1 MVRIRQKLNNL
12 TSIISLLGVAPI
24 YLYLDLPV
32 QCVII
37 SAWGIGIWSDR
48 KKRYLLSPPVAT
60 LLTLLVF
67 VFYVVQIDRQ
77 NLVLP
82 ALNLAVLLLA
92 VRLLTEKQGRH
103 FLQIFILAGFALAG
117 STLLT
122 LHLSFLPLLL
132 LMVGGLVYGL
142 VLLSFDAS
150 DPEMTLTKSGYRTL
164 FKTTLLLSVA
174 SLFLAGLFFFILPRT
189 QHPLWDFLN
198 PGALAMVG
206 FSEEVSPGSV
216 SGTTTD
222 QRIAFRAESRQW
234 SPDDLYWRVT
244 VLNQLDGNVW
254 KRKELSAAGNAVPIG
269 GVNAK
274 LTIFPVAGEL
284 KFLATLDSP
293 QSLTGIRHATRKDG
307 IFTAVQPTKRLRSYD
322 VVSRIGGKIA
332 AAPGLDE
339 TVYLELPKSIA
350 PQTRLT
356 VHSLLS
362 DVIGRGARVAVIKA
376 FFRQQELVYAT
387 GSLPT
392 TGDPVD
398 TFLFESK
405 RGYCEHF
412 SSAFAIM
419 LRAAGVPAR
428 LVGGYLGGDYNPI
441 AGYYAVGERTAH
453 VWVEYLDENSIW
465 QRFDPNLLAIRMES
479 GLLAT
484 RGQHPPG
491 WRQLMDAVDYYWT
504 QVVITL
510 DFDRQLKVATTLWQQ
525 WRAVDKE
532 GLMSRVV
539 MGGLTGLLLV
549 VIWLLW
555 RSRWRRLPHNRLVR
569 QFLKRVR
576 AASGEELPPG
586 VGLAGLA
593 KQSGSLAAQEFAKI
607 YGEALYRDRTLTP
620 DELSTLERLLKQ
632 IDPHQV

>member
-32 QCVII
+32 QCVIV
-37 SAWGIGIWSDR
+37 SAWGIGLWSDR
-48 KKRYLLSPPVAT
+48 KGRYLLSPPVAT
-60 LLTLLVF
+60 FISILVF
-67 VFYVVQIDRQ
+67 LFYAVQIDRQ

-92 VRLLTEKQGRH
+92 VRLLTEKEGRH

-150 DPEMTLTKSGYRTL
+150 DPAMTLPKVGYRIL

-174 SLFLAGLFFFILPRT
+174 SLLLAVLFFFILPRT

-216 SGTTTD
+216 SGITTD
-222 QRIAFRAESRQW
+222 QRVAFRAESREW
-234 SPDDLYWRVT
+234 PHEDIYWRVT
-244 VLNQLDGNVW
+244 VLNHLDGNVW
-254 KRKELSAAGNAVPIG
+254 KRNELSGVGNAVPIG

-274 LTIFPVAGEL
+274 LTIFPVAGET

-293 QSLTGIRHATRKDG
+293 QSLTGIRHTPHLDG

-322 VVSRIGGKIA
+322 IVSRIGGKIA
-332 AAPGLDE
+332 AVPGLDE

-350 PQTRLT
+350 PQTRQT
-356 VHSLLS
+356 VDSLLS
-362 DVIGRGARVAVIKA
+362 DVTGRKARVEIIKA
-376 FFRQQELVYAT
+376 FFRKQELVYAT
-387 GSLPT
+387 ESLPT

-412 SSAFAIM
+412 SSAFAVM

-441 AGYYAVGERTAH
+441 AGYYAVGERAAH
-453 VWVEYLDENSIW
+453 VWVEYLDEESIW
-465 QRFDPNLLAIRMES
+465 QRYDPNLLAIRMES
-479 GLLAT
+479 GLLAN
-484 RGQHPPG
+484 RGQRPPG
-491 WRQLMDAVDYYWT
+491 WRQFMDAIDYYWT

-510 DFDRQLKVATTLWQQ
+510 DFDRQLKVATSLWQQ

-532 GLMSRVV
+532 GVMSRV
-539 MGGLTGLLLV
+539 MIAGLTGLLLV
-549 VIWLLW
+549 IIWLLW
-555 RSRWRRLPHNRLVR
+555 RLRWRRLPHNRLVR

-576 AASGEELPPG
+576 AVSGEELPSG
-586 VGLAGLA
+586 IGLAGLA
-593 KQSGSLAAQEFAKI
+593 EQSGSRAAQEFARI
-607 YGEALYRDRTLTP
+607 YGEALYRDRPLTP
-620 DELSTLERLLKQ
+620 DEFSILKRLLKQ
-632 IDPHQV
+632 IDRHQV